1 MKCLACCARVKNHV
15 LATTSAQSCEVD
27 FEAGLVRAQGPN
39 LSAATMVL
47 AIQSL
52 GYKTEA
58 AKSDC
63 IELQANSRQTLQ

>member
-15 LATTSAQSCEVD
+15 LATTSAQSCEVE
-27 FEAGLVRAQGPN
+27 FEAGLVNAQGPN
-39 LSAATMVL
+39 LSAVTIES

-58 AKSDC
+58 AISDC
-63 IELQANSRQTLQ
+63 IELQADSRQTL